1 VAAFLIVTREQR
13 IVETFI
19 ELADTMVDDF
29 DVVDFLHRLAQRCVE
44 LLDCSEAGLLLADA
58 AGRLRVMA
66 SSSERSDALDLLQ
79 LQNEEGPCYECF
91 RRGEPV
97 SSQDLRREDDR
108 WPTFAR
114 AARDR
119 GFGSVQAL
127 PMRVRGSTVGALN
140 LFRAELGTIMER
152 DVPLAQGMADI
163 AAVALLQ
170 ERAVRESQGVTQQLQ
185 NALSSRVV
193 IEQAKGVL
201 AERAQVSVDA
211 AFAYLRNYARSN
223 NRRLGEIAAEVVDG
237 RLSTDVLI
245 KSAR

>member
-1 VAAFLIVTREQR
+1 MLWIVTREQR
-13 IVETFI
+13 IVETFV

-79 LQNEEGPCYECF
+79 LQNEEGPCFECF
-91 RRGEPV
+91 HRGEPV
-97 SSQDLRREDDR
+97 SSQDLRREDGR
-108 WPTFAR
+108 WPTFAG

-119 GFGSVQAL
+119 GFRSVQAL

-140 LFRAELGTIMER
+140 LFRAELGAILER

-201 AERAQVSVDA
+201 AERAQISVDA
-211 AFAYLRNYARSN
+211 AFAYLRDYARNS

-237 RLSTDVLI
+237 RLGANALI